1 VEIPVIRDRQR
12 RLLELERPG
21 DQVIDAVR
29 AIEKGVL
36 RVAVQMDEGH
46 LRKNSDRDPVRQK
59 VETRW
64 TLLGSDGKSTS

>member
-1 VEIPVIRDRQR
+1 MIRDRQR
-12 RLLELERPG
+12 GLLELERPG

-29 AIEKGVL
+29 AVEKGVL

-64 TLLGSDGKSTS
+64 M